1 MAERERMMEIINQQE
16 QGASMPSSHSLQGDN
31 SQNMDPAVQQEL
43 QAKKQYIEKMRNQIK
58 EIR

>member
-31 SQNMDPAVQQEL
+31 SQIVDPAVQQEL